1 MTIDSKYIKL
11 FARTTQ
17 MAAYGASL
25 YIGKNDKKSADKA
38 AVDLM
43 RNELNKIEMKGRIV
57 IGEGELDKA
66 PMLYIGE
73 RVGNNK
79 GNEFDIAVDPVE
91 GTNFVAKN
99 LPNSIAVLA
108 VAKKG
113 ELFHAP
119 ETYMDK
125 IVVGPGLPDNLVDLD
140 NDLEKNI
147 INLAKAKNKKMSEL
161 TACLLDRP
169 RHNKIINTLKS
180 LNVNLNLITDGDVL
194 GALLVADPK
203 NKVDIFIGIGGG
215 PEGVLAASALDT
227 YDCQFQGRFIFKEK
241 KDIIRAKMMGISDV
255 NKKYDLNEIVS
266 GDSIFCATGIT
277 HGDLVKGIEINDN
290 NFISETLVTHKS
302 SNFKK
307 IIRQENRLDLWFQ
320 SPIKNGEKEN

>member
-161 TACLLDRP
+161 TACLLNRP
-169 RHNKIINTLKS
+169 RHKKIINTLKS

-215 PEGVLAASALDT
+215 PEGVLAAAALSCFN
-227 YDCQFQGRFIFKEK
+227 CQMQTKLIFQNDNEK
-241 KDIIRAKMMGISDV
+241 IRAKKMGIKDLDRKYNINDIIKGDV
-255 NKKYDLNEIVS
+255 
-266 GDSIFCATGIT
+266 IFCATGIT
-277 HGDLVKGIEINDN
+277 DGKLVKGIENLGTK
-290 NFISETLVTHKS
+290 FRSETYVTHKS
-302 SNFKK
+302 SKLFTTLSEDIKK
-307 IIRQENRLDLWFQ
+307 
-320 SPIKNGEKEN
+320 

>member
-203 NKVDIFIGIGGG
+203 NKVDIFMGIGGG
-215 PEGVLAASALDT
+215 PEGVLAAAALSCFN
-227 YDCQFQGRFIFKEK
+227 CQMQTKLIFQNDDEK
-241 KDIIRAKMMGISDV
+241 IRAKKMGIKDLDRKYNINDIIKGDV
-255 NKKYDLNEIVS
+255 
-266 GDSIFCATGIT
+266 IFCATGIT
-277 HGDLVKGIEINDN
+277 DGKLVKGIKNLGTK
-290 NFISETLVTHKS
+290 FRSETYVTHKS
-302 SNFKK
+302 SKLFTTLSEDIKK
-307 IIRQENRLDLWFQ
+307 
-320 SPIKNGEKEN
+320 

>member
-161 TACLLDRP
+161 TACLLNRP
-169 RHNKIINTLKS
+169 RHNKVINTLKS
-180 LNVNLNLITDGDVL
+180 LNVNFNLITDGDVL

-203 NKVDIFIGIGGG
+203 NKVDIFMGIGGG
-215 PEGVLAASALDT
+215 PEGVLAAAALSCFN
-227 YDCQFQGRFIFKEK
+227 CQMQTKLIFQNDNEK
-241 KDIIRAKMMGISDV
+241 IRAKKMGIKDLDRKYNINDIIKGDV
-255 NKKYDLNEIVS
+255 
-266 GDSIFCATGIT
+266 IFCATGIT
-277 HGDLVKGIEINDN
+277 DGKLVKGIENLGTK
-290 NFISETLVTHKS
+290 FRSETYVTHKS
-302 SNFKK
+302 SKLFTTLSEDIKK
-307 IIRQENRLDLWFQ
+307 
-320 SPIKNGEKEN
+320 

>member
-43 RNELNKIEMKGRIV
+43 RNQLNKIEMKGRIV

-161 TACLLDRP
+161 TACLLNRP
-169 RHNKIINTLKS
+169 RHNKVINTLKS

-203 NKVDIFIGIGGG
+203 NKVDIFMGIGGG
-215 PEGVLAASALDT
+215 PEGILAAAALSCFN
-227 YDCQFQGRFIFKEK
+227 CQMQTKLIFQDDNEK
-241 KDIIRAKMMGISDV
+241 VRAKKMGIKDLD
-255 NKKYDLNEIVS
+255 KKYNINDMIK
-266 GDSIFCATGIT
+266 GDVIFCATGIT
-277 HGDLVKGIEINDN
+277 DGKLVKGIEDLGTK
-290 NFISETLVTHKS
+290 FRSETYVTHKS
-302 SNFKK
+302 SKLFTTLSEDIKK
-307 IIRQENRLDLWFQ
+307 
-320 SPIKNGEKEN
+320 

>member
-203 NKVDIFIGIGGG
+203 NKVDIFMGIGGG
-215 PEGVLAASALDT
+215 PEGVLAAAALSCFN
-227 YDCQFQGRFIFKEK
+227 CQMQTKLIFQNDNEK
-241 KDIIRAKMMGISDV
+241 IRAKKMGIKDLDRKYNINDIIKGDV
-255 NKKYDLNEIVS
+255 
-266 GDSIFCATGIT
+266 IFCATGIT
-277 HGDLVKGIEINDN
+277 DSKLVKGIENLGTK
-290 NFISETLVTHKS
+290 FRSETYVTHKS
-302 SNFKK
+302 SKLFTTLSEDIKK
-307 IIRQENRLDLWFQ
+307 WI
-320 SPIKNGEKEN
+320 

>member
-147 INLAKAKNKKMSEL
+147 TNLAKAKNKKISEL
-161 TACLLDRP
+161 TACLLNRP
-169 RHNKIINTLKS
+169 RHNKIINILKS

-203 NKVDIFIGIGGG
+203 NKVDIFMGIGGG
-215 PEGVLAASALDT
+215 PEGVLAAAALSCFN
-227 YDCQFQGRFIFKEK
+227 CQMQTKLIFQNDNEK
-241 KDIIRAKMMGISDV
+241 IRAKKMGIKDLDRKYYINDIIKGDV
-255 NKKYDLNEIVS
+255 
-266 GDSIFCATGIT
+266 IFCATGIT
-277 HGDLVKGIEINDN
+277 DGKLVKGIKNLGTK
-290 NFISETLVTHKS
+290 FRSETYVTHKS
-302 SNFKK
+302 SKLFTTLSEDIKK
-307 IIRQENRLDLWFQ
+307 
-320 SPIKNGEKEN
+320 

>member
-43 RNELNKIEMKGRIV
+43 RNELNRIEMKGRIV

-147 INLAKAKNKKMSEL
+147 TNLAKAKNKKISEL
-161 TACLLDRP
+161 TACLLNRP
-169 RHNKIINTLKS
+169 RHNKIINILKS

-203 NKVDIFIGIGGG
+203 NKVDIFMGIGGG
-215 PEGVLAASALDT
+215 PEGVLAAAALSCFN
-227 YDCQFQGRFIFKEK
+227 CQMQTKLIFQNDNEK
-241 KDIIRAKMMGISDV
+241 MRAKKMGIKDLDRKYYINDIIKGDV
-255 NKKYDLNEIVS
+255 
-266 GDSIFCATGIT
+266 IFCATGIT
-277 HGDLVKGIEINDN
+277 DGKLVKGIED
-290 NFISETLVTHKS
+290 FGTKFRSETYVTHKS
-302 SNFKK
+302 SKLFTTLSED
-307 IIRQENRLDLWFQ
+307 II
-320 SPIKNGEKEN
+320 K

>member
-161 TACLLDRP
+161 TACLLNRP
-169 RHNKIINTLKS
+169 RHNKIINILKK

-203 NKVDIFIGIGGG
+203 NKVDIFMGIGGG
-215 PEGVLAASALDT
+215 PEGVLAAAALSCFN
-227 YDCQFQGRFIFKEK
+227 CQMQTKLIFQNDNEK
-241 KDIIRAKMMGISDV
+241 IRAKKMGIKNLDRKYNINDIIKGDV
-255 NKKYDLNEIVS
+255 
-266 GDSIFCATGIT
+266 IFCATGIT
-277 HGDLVKGIEINDN
+277 DGKLVKGIENLGTK
-290 NFISETLVTHKS
+290 FRSETYVTHKS
-302 SNFKK
+302 SKLFTTLSEDIKK
-307 IIRQENRLDLWFQ
+307 
-320 SPIKNGEKEN
+320 

>member
-1 MTIDSKYIKL
+1 MTINSKYIKL

-147 INLAKAKNKKMSEL
+147 INLAKDKNKKISEL
-161 TACLLDRP
+161 TACLLNRP
-169 RHNKIINTLKS
+169 RHNNIINILKS

-203 NKVDIFIGIGGG
+203 NKVDIFMGIGGG
-215 PEGVLAASALDT
+215 PEGVLAAAALSCFN
-227 YDCQFQGRFIFKEK
+227 CQMQTKLIFQNDNEK
-241 KDIIRAKMMGISDV
+241 IRAKKMGIKDLDRKYNINEMIKGDV
-255 NKKYDLNEIVS
+255 
-266 GDSIFCATGIT
+266 IFCATGIT
-277 HGDLVKGIEINDN
+277 DGKLVKGIENLGTK
-290 NFISETLVTHKS
+290 FRSETYVTHKS
-302 SNFKK
+302 SRLFTTLSEDIKK
-307 IIRQENRLDLWFQ
+307 
-320 SPIKNGEKEN
+320 

>member
-161 TACLLDRP
+161 TACLLNRP

-203 NKVDIFIGIGGG
+203 NKVDIFMGIGGG
-215 PEGVLAASALDT
+215 PEGVLAAAALSCFN
-227 YDCQFQGRFIFKEK
+227 CQMQTKLIFQNDNEK
-241 KDIIRAKMMGISDV
+241 IRAKKMGIKDLDRKYNINDIIKGDV
-255 NKKYDLNEIVS
+255 
-266 GDSIFCATGIT
+266 IFCATGIT
-277 HGDLVKGIEINDN
+277 DGKLLKGIKNLGTK
-290 NFISETLVTHKS
+290 FRSETYVTHKS
-302 SNFKK
+302 SKLFTTLSEDIKK
-307 IIRQENRLDLWFQ
+307 
-320 SPIKNGEKEN
+320 

>member
-161 TACLLDRP
+161 TACLLNRP

-203 NKVDIFIGIGGG
+203 NKVDIFMGIGGG
-215 PEGVLAASALDT
+215 PEGVLAAAALSCFN
-227 YDCQFQGRFIFKEK
+227 CQMQTKLIFQNDNEK
-241 KDIIRAKMMGISDV
+241 IRAKKMGIKDLDRKYNINDIIKGDV
-255 NKKYDLNEIVS
+255 
-266 GDSIFCATGIT
+266 IFCATGIT
-277 HGDLVKGIEINDN
+277 DGKLVKGIKNLGTK
-290 NFISETLVTHKS
+290 FRSETYVTHKS
-302 SNFKK
+302 SKLFTTLSEDIKK
-307 IIRQENRLDLWFQ
+307 
-320 SPIKNGEKEN
+320 

>member
-66 PMLYIGE
+66 PMLYIDE

-161 TACLLDRP
+161 TACLLNRP

-203 NKVDIFIGIGGG
+203 NKVDIFMGIGGG
-215 PEGVLAASALDT
+215 PEGVLAAAALSCFN
-227 YDCQFQGRFIFKEK
+227 CQMQTKLIFQNDNEK
-241 KDIIRAKMMGISDV
+241 IRAKKMGI
-255 NKKYDLNEIVS
+255 KDLNRKYNINDIIK
-266 GDSIFCATGIT
+266 GDVIFCATGIT
-277 HGDLVKGIEINDN
+277 DGKLVKGIENLGTK
-290 NFISETLVTHKS
+290 FRSETYVTHKS
-302 SNFKK
+302 SKLFTTLSEDIKK
-307 IIRQENRLDLWFQ
+307 
-320 SPIKNGEKEN
+320 

>member
-161 TACLLDRP
+161 TACLLNRP
-169 RHNKIINTLKS
+169 RHNKIINILKS

-203 NKVDIFIGIGGG
+203 NKVDIFMGIGGG
-215 PEGVLAASALDT
+215 PEGVLAAAALSCFN
-227 YDCQFQGRFIFKEK
+227 CQMQTKLIFQNDNEK
-241 KDIIRAKMMGISDV
+241 IRAKKMGIKDLDRKYNINDIIKGDV
-255 NKKYDLNEIVS
+255 
-266 GDSIFCATGIT
+266 IFCATGIT
-277 HGDLVKGIEINDN
+277 DGKLVKGIENLGTK
-290 NFISETLVTHKS
+290 FRSETYITHKS
-302 SNFKK
+302 SKLFTTLSEDIKK
-307 IIRQENRLDLWFQ
+307 
-320 SPIKNGEKEN
+320 

>member
-79 GNEFDIAVDPVE
+79 GKEFDIAVDPVE

-161 TACLLDRP
+161 TACLLNRP

-203 NKVDIFIGIGGG
+203 NKVDIFMGIGGG
-215 PEGVLAASALDT
+215 PEGVLAAAALSCFN
-227 YDCQFQGRFIFKEK
+227 CQMQTKLIFQNDNEK
-241 KDIIRAKMMGISDV
+241 IRAKKMGIKDLDRKYNINDIIKGDV
-255 NKKYDLNEIVS
+255 
-266 GDSIFCATGIT
+266 IFCATGIT
-277 HGDLVKGIEINDN
+277 DGKLVKGIENLGAK
-290 NFISETLVTHKS
+290 FRSETYVTHKS
-302 SNFKK
+302 SKLFTTLSEDIKK
-307 IIRQENRLDLWFQ
+307 
-320 SPIKNGEKEN
+320 

>member
-108 VAKKG
+108 VANKG

-161 TACLLDRP
+161 TACLLNRP
-169 RHNKIINTLKS
+169 RHNKIINILKS
-180 LNVNLNLITDGDVL
+180 LNVNLKLITDGDVL

-203 NKVDIFIGIGGG
+203 NKVDIFMGIGGG
-215 PEGVLAASALDT
+215 PEGVLAAAALSCFN
-227 YDCQFQGRFIFKEK
+227 CQMQTKLIFQNDNEK
-241 KDIIRAKMMGISDV
+241 IRAKKMGIKDLDRKYNINDIIKGDV
-255 NKKYDLNEIVS
+255 
-266 GDSIFCATGIT
+266 IFCATGIT
-277 HGDLVKGIEINDN
+277 DGKLVKGIKNLGTK
-290 NFISETLVTHKS
+290 FRSETYVTHKS
-302 SNFKK
+302 SKLFTTLSEDIKK
-307 IIRQENRLDLWFQ
+307 
-320 SPIKNGEKEN
+320 

>member
-161 TACLLDRP
+161 TACLLNRP
-169 RHNKIINTLKS
+169 RHNKIINILKS

-203 NKVDIFIGIGGG
+203 NKVDIFMGIGGG
-215 PEGVLAASALDT
+215 PEGVLAAAALSCFN
-227 YDCQFQGRFIFKEK
+227 CQMQTKLIFQNDNEK
-241 KDIIRAKMMGISDV
+241 IRAKKMGIKDLDRKYNINDIIKDDV
-255 NKKYDLNEIVS
+255 
-266 GDSIFCATGIT
+266 IFCATGIT
-277 HGDLVKGIEINDN
+277 DGKLVKGIENLGTK
-290 NFISETLVTHKS
+290 FRSETYVTHKS
-302 SNFKK
+302 SKLFTTLSEDIKK
-307 IIRQENRLDLWFQ
+307 
-320 SPIKNGEKEN
+320 

>member
-147 INLAKAKNKKMSEL
+147 INLANAKNKKMSEL
-161 TACLLDRP
+161 TACLLNRP

-203 NKVDIFIGIGGG
+203 NKVDIFMGIGGG
-215 PEGVLAASALDT
+215 PEGVLAAAALSCFN
-227 YDCQFQGRFIFKEK
+227 CQMQTKLIFQNDNEK
-241 KDIIRAKMMGISDV
+241 IRAKKMGIKDLDRKYNINDIIKGDV
-255 NKKYDLNEIVS
+255 
-266 GDSIFCATGIT
+266 IFCATGIT
-277 HGDLVKGIEINDN
+277 DGKLVKGIENLGTK
-290 NFISETLVTHKS
+290 FRSETYVTHKS
-302 SNFKK
+302 SKLFTTLSEDIKK
-307 IIRQENRLDLWFQ
+307 
-320 SPIKNGEKEN
+320 

>member
-161 TACLLDRP
+161 TACLLNRP
-169 RHNKIINTLKS
+169 RHNKVINILKS

-203 NKVDIFIGIGGG
+203 NKVDIFMGIGGG
-215 PEGVLAASALDT
+215 PEGVLAAAALSCFN
-227 YDCQFQGRFIFKEK
+227 CQMQTKLIFQNDNEK
-241 KDIIRAKMMGISDV
+241 KRAKKMGIKDLDRKYNINDIIKGDV
-255 NKKYDLNEIVS
+255 
-266 GDSIFCATGIT
+266 IFCATGIT
-277 HGDLVKGIEINDN
+277 DGKLVKGIENLDTK
-290 NFISETLVTHKS
+290 FRSETYITHKS
-302 SNFKK
+302 SKLFTTLSEDIKK
-307 IIRQENRLDLWFQ
+307 
-320 SPIKNGEKEN
+320 

>member
-161 TACLLDRP
+161 TACLLNRP

-203 NKVDIFIGIGGG
+203 NKVDIFMGIGGG
-215 PEGVLAASALDT
+215 PEGVLAAAALSCFN
-227 YDCQFQGRFIFKEK
+227 CQMQTKLIFQNDNEK
-241 KDIIRAKMMGISDV
+241 IRAKKMGIKDLDRKYNINDIIKGDV
-255 NKKYDLNEIVS
+255 
-266 GDSIFCATGIT
+266 IFCATGIT
-277 HGDLVKGIEINDN
+277 DGKLVKGIENLGTK
-290 NFISETLVTHKS
+290 FRSETYVTHKS
-302 SNFKK
+302 SKLVTTLSEDIKK
-307 IIRQENRLDLWFQ
+307 
-320 SPIKNGEKEN
+320 

>member
-108 VAKKG
+108 AAKKG

-161 TACLLDRP
+161 TACLLNRP

-203 NKVDIFIGIGGG
+203 NKVDIFMGIGGG
-215 PEGVLAASALDT
+215 PEGVLAAAALSCFN
-227 YDCQFQGRFIFKEK
+227 CQMQTKLIFQNDNEK
-241 KDIIRAKMMGISDV
+241 IRAKKMGIKDLDRKYNINDIIKGDV
-255 NKKYDLNEIVS
+255 
-266 GDSIFCATGIT
+266 IFCATGIT
-277 HGDLVKGIEINDN
+277 DGKLVKGIENLGTK
-290 NFISETLVTHKS
+290 FRSETYVTHKS
-302 SNFKK
+302 SKLFTTLSEDIKK
-307 IIRQENRLDLWFQ
+307 
-320 SPIKNGEKEN
+320 

>member
-99 LPNSIAVLA
+99 LPNSIAALA

-161 TACLLDRP
+161 TACLLNRP
-169 RHNKIINTLKS
+169 RHYKVINTLKS

-203 NKVDIFIGIGGG
+203 NKVDIFMGIGGG
-215 PEGVLAASALDT
+215 PEGVLAAAALSCFN
-227 YDCQFQGRFIFKEK
+227 CQMQTKLIFQNDNEK
-241 KDIIRAKMMGISDV
+241 IRAKKMGIIDLDRKYNINDIIKGDV
-255 NKKYDLNEIVS
+255 
-266 GDSIFCATGIT
+266 IFCATGIT
-277 HGDLVKGIEINDN
+277 DGKLLKGIENLGTK
-290 NFISETLVTHKS
+290 FRSETYVTHKS
-302 SNFKK
+302 SKLFTTLIEDIKK
-307 IIRQENRLDLWFQ
+307 
-320 SPIKNGEKEN
+320 

>member
-161 TACLLDRP
+161 TACLLNRP

-203 NKVDIFIGIGGG
+203 NKVDIFMGIGGG
-215 PEGVLAASALDT
+215 PEGVLAAAALSCFN
-227 YDCQFQGRFIFKEK
+227 CQMQTKLIFQNDNEK
-241 KDIIRAKMMGISDV
+241 IRAKKMGIKDLDRKYNINDIIKGDV
-255 NKKYDLNEIVS
+255 
-266 GDSIFCATGIT
+266 IFCATGIT
-277 HGDLVKGIEINDN
+277 DGKLVKGIENLGTK
-290 NFISETLVTHKS
+290 FRSETYITHKS
-302 SNFKK
+302 SKLFTTLSEDIKK
-307 IIRQENRLDLWFQ
+307 
-320 SPIKNGEKEN
+320 

>member
-161 TACLLDRP
+161 TACLLNRP

-215 PEGVLAASALDT
+215 PEGVLAAAALSCFN
-227 YDCQFQGRFIFKEK
+227 CQMQTKLIFQNDNEK
-241 KDIIRAKMMGISDV
+241 IRAKKMGIKDLDRKYNINDIIKGDV
-255 NKKYDLNEIVS
+255 
-266 GDSIFCATGIT
+266 IFCATGIT
-277 HGDLVKGIEINDN
+277 DGKLVKGIENLGTK
-290 NFISETLVTHKS
+290 FRSETYVTHKS
-302 SNFKK
+302 SKLFTTLSEDIKK
-307 IIRQENRLDLWFQ
+307 
-320 SPIKNGEKEN
+320 

>member
-11 FARTTQ
+11 FAKTTQ

-161 TACLLDRP
+161 TVCLLNRP
-169 RHNKIINTLKS
+169 RHNKIINILKS

-203 NKVDIFIGIGGG
+203 NKVDIFMGIGGG
-215 PEGVLAASALDT
+215 PEGVLAAAALSCFN
-227 YDCQFQGRFIFKEK
+227 CQMQTKLIFQNDNEK
-241 KDIIRAKMMGISDV
+241 IRAKKMGIKDLDRKYNINDIIKDDV
-255 NKKYDLNEIVS
+255 
-266 GDSIFCATGIT
+266 IFCATGIT
-277 HGDLVKGIEINDN
+277 DGKLVKGIENLGTK
-290 NFISETLVTHKS
+290 FRSETYVTHKS
-302 SNFKK
+302 SKLFTTLSEDIKK
-307 IIRQENRLDLWFQ
+307 
-320 SPIKNGEKEN
+320 

>member
-79 GNEFDIAVDPVE
+79 GSELDIAVDPVE

-203 NKVDIFIGIGGG
+203 NKVDIFMGIGGG
-215 PEGVLAASALDT
+215 PEGVLAAAALSCFN
-227 YDCQFQGRFIFKEK
+227 CQMQTKLIFQNDDEK
-241 KDIIRAKMMGISDV
+241 IRAKKMGIKDLDRKYNINDIIKGDV
-255 NKKYDLNEIVS
+255 
-266 GDSIFCATGIT
+266 IFCATGIT
-277 HGDLVKGIEINDN
+277 DGKLVKGIENLGTK
-290 NFISETLVTHKS
+290 FRSETYVTHKS
-302 SNFKK
+302 SKLFTTLSEDIKK
-307 IIRQENRLDLWFQ
+307 
-320 SPIKNGEKEN
+320 

>member
-99 LPNSIAVLA
+99 LPNSISVLA

-113 ELFHAP
+113 KLFHAP

-125 IVVGPGLPDNLVDLD
+125 IVVGPGLPNNLVDLD

-161 TACLLDRP
+161 TACLLNRP

-203 NKVDIFIGIGGG
+203 NNVDIFMGIGGG
-215 PEGVLAASALDT
+215 PEGVLAAAALSCFN
-227 YDCQFQGRFIFKEK
+227 CQMQTKLIFQNDNEK
-241 KDIIRAKMMGISDV
+241 IRAKKMGIKDLDRKYNINDIIKGDV
-255 NKKYDLNEIVS
+255 
-266 GDSIFCATGIT
+266 IFCATGIT
-277 HGDLVKGIEINDN
+277 DGKLLKGIKNLGTK
-290 NFISETLVTHKS
+290 FRSETYVTHKS
-302 SNFKK
+302 SKLFTTLSEDIKK
-307 IIRQENRLDLWFQ
+307 
-320 SPIKNGEKEN
+320 

>member
-161 TACLLDRP
+161 TACLLNRP

-203 NKVDIFIGIGGG
+203 NKVDIFMGIGGG
-215 PEGVLAASALDT
+215 PEGVLAAAALSCFN
-227 YDCQFQGRFIFKEK
+227 CQMQTKLIFQNDNEK
-241 KDIIRAKMMGISDV
+241 IRAKKMGIKDLDQKYNINDIIKGDV
-255 NKKYDLNEIVS
+255 
-266 GDSIFCATGIT
+266 IFCATGIT
-277 HGDLVKGIEINDN
+277 DGKLVKGIENLGTK
-290 NFISETLVTHKS
+290 FRSETYVTHKS
-302 SNFKK
+302 SKLFTTLSEDIKK
-307 IIRQENRLDLWFQ
+307 
-320 SPIKNGEKEN
+320 

>member
-125 IVVGPGLPDNLVDLD
+125 IVVGSGLPDNLVDLD

-161 TACLLDRP
+161 TACLLNRP

-203 NKVDIFIGIGGG
+203 NKVDIFMGIGGG
-215 PEGVLAASALDT
+215 PEGVLAAAALSCFN
-227 YDCQFQGRFIFKEK
+227 CQMQTKLIFQNDNEK
-241 KDIIRAKMMGISDV
+241 IRAKKMGIKDLDRKYNINDIIKGDV
-255 NKKYDLNEIVS
+255 
-266 GDSIFCATGIT
+266 IFCATGIT
-277 HGDLVKGIEINDN
+277 DGKLVKGIENLGTK
-290 NFISETLVTHKS
+290 FRSETYVTHKS
-302 SNFKK
+302 SKLFTTLSEDIKK
-307 IIRQENRLDLWFQ
+307 
-320 SPIKNGEKEN
+320 

>member
-161 TACLLDRP
+161 TACLLNRP

-203 NKVDIFIGIGGG
+203 NKVDIFMGIGGG
-215 PEGVLAASALDT
+215 PEGVLAAAALSCFN
-227 YDCQFQGRFIFKEK
+227 CQMQTKLIFQNDNEK
-241 KDIIRAKMMGISDV
+241 IRAKKMGIKDLDRKYNINDIIKGDV
-255 NKKYDLNEIVS
+255 
-266 GDSIFCATGIT
+266 IFCATGIT
-277 HGDLVKGIEINDN
+277 DGKLVKGIENLGTK
-290 NFISETLVTHKS
+290 FRSETYITHKS
-302 SNFKK
+302 SKLFTTLSEDIKK
-307 IIRQENRLDLWFQ
+307 WI
-320 SPIKNGEKEN
+320 

>member
-43 RNELNKIEMKGRIV
+43 RNELNRIEMKGRIV

-161 TACLLDRP
+161 TACLLNRP

-203 NKVDIFIGIGGG
+203 NKVDIFMGIGGG
-215 PEGVLAASALDT
+215 PEGVLAAAALSCFN
-227 YDCQFQGRFIFKEK
+227 CQMQTKLIFQNDNEK
-241 KDIIRAKMMGISDV
+241 IRAKKMGIKYLDRKYNINDIIKGDV
-255 NKKYDLNEIVS
+255 
-266 GDSIFCATGIT
+266 IFCATGIT
-277 HGDLVKGIEINDN
+277 DGKLVKGIENLGTK
-290 NFISETLVTHKS
+290 FRSETYITHKS
-302 SNFKK
+302 SKLFTTLSEDIKK
-307 IIRQENRLDLWFQ
+307 
-320 SPIKNGEKEN
+320 

>member
-161 TACLLDRP
+161 TACLLNRP

-203 NKVDIFIGIGGG
+203 NKVDIFMGIGGG
-215 PEGVLAASALDT
+215 PEGVLAAAALSCFN
-227 YDCQFQGRFIFKEK
+227 CQMQTKLIFQNDNEK
-241 KDIIRAKMMGISDV
+241 IRAKKMGI
-255 NKKYDLNEIVS
+255 KDLNRKYNINDIIK
-266 GDSIFCATGIT
+266 GDVIFCATGIT
-277 HGDLVKGIEINDN
+277 DGKLVKGIENLGTK
-290 NFISETLVTHKS
+290 FRSETYVTHKS
-302 SNFKK
+302 SKLFTTLSEDIKK
-307 IIRQENRLDLWFQ
+307 
-320 SPIKNGEKEN
+320 

>member
-43 RNELNKIEMKGRIV
+43 RNELNRIEMKGRIV

-161 TACLLDRP
+161 TVCLLNRP
-169 RHNKIINTLKS
+169 RHNKIINILKS

-203 NKVDIFIGIGGG
+203 NKVDIFMGIGGG
-215 PEGVLAASALDT
+215 PEGVLAAAALSCFN
-227 YDCQFQGRFIFKEK
+227 CQMQTKLIFQNDNEK
-241 KDIIRAKMMGISDV
+241 IRAKKMGIKDLDRKYNINDIIKGDV
-255 NKKYDLNEIVS
+255 
-266 GDSIFCATGIT
+266 IFCATGIT
-277 HGDLVKGIEINDN
+277 DGKLVKGIKNLGTK
-290 NFISETLVTHKS
+290 FRSETYVTHKS
-302 SNFKK
+302 SKLFTTLSEDIKK
-307 IIRQENRLDLWFQ
+307 
-320 SPIKNGEKEN
+320 

>member
-25 YIGKNDKKSADKA
+25 YIGKNDKESADKA

-161 TACLLDRP
+161 TACLLNRP
-169 RHNKIINTLKS
+169 RHDKIINILKT
-180 LNVNLNLITDGDVL
+180 LNVNINLITDGDVL

-203 NKVDIFIGIGGG
+203 NKVDIFMGIGGG
-215 PEGVLAASALDT
+215 PEGVLAAAALSCFN
-227 YDCQFQGRFIFKEK
+227 CQMQTKLIFQNDDEK
-241 KDIIRAKMMGISDV
+241 IRAKKMGIKDLDRKYNINDIIKGDV
-255 NKKYDLNEIVS
+255 
-266 GDSIFCATGIT
+266 IFCATGIT
-277 HGDLVKGIEINDN
+277 DSKLVKGIENLGTK
-290 NFISETLVTHKS
+290 FRSETYVTHKS
-302 SNFKK
+302 SKLFTTLSEDIKK
-307 IIRQENRLDLWFQ
+307 
-320 SPIKNGEKEN
+320 

>member
-161 TACLLDRP
+161 TACLLNRP

-203 NKVDIFIGIGGG
+203 NKVDIFMGIGGG
-215 PEGVLAASALDT
+215 PEGVLAAAALSCFN
-227 YDCQFQGRFIFKEK
+227 CQMQTKLIFQNDNEK
-241 KDIIRAKMMGISDV
+241 MRAKKMGIKDLDRKYYINDIIKGDV
-255 NKKYDLNEIVS
+255 
-266 GDSIFCATGIT
+266 IFCATGIT
-277 HGDLVKGIEINDN
+277 NGKLVKGIKNLGTK
-290 NFISETLVTHKS
+290 FRSETYVTHKS
-302 SNFKK
+302 SKLFTTLSED
-307 IIRQENRLDLWFQ
+307 II
-320 SPIKNGEKEN
+320 K

>member
-108 VAKKG
+108 VAKRG

-161 TACLLDRP
+161 TACLLNRP
-169 RHNKIINTLKS
+169 RHNKVINTLKS

-203 NKVDIFIGIGGG
+203 NKVDIFMGIGGG
-215 PEGVLAASALDT
+215 PEGVLAAAALSCFN
-227 YDCQFQGRFIFKEK
+227 CQIQTKLIFQNDNEK
-241 KDIIRAKMMGISDV
+241 IRAKKMGI
-255 NKKYDLNEIVS
+255 NDLDQIYNINDMIK
-266 GDSIFCATGIT
+266 GDAIFCATGVT
-277 HGDLVKGIEINDN
+277 DGDLVKGIKDLG
-290 NFISETLVTHKS
+290 NFFEAETLVIHKS
-302 SNFKK
+302 TKTYKK
-307 IIRQENRLDLWFQ
+307 IKNK
-320 SPIKNGEKEN
+320 IKK

>member
-161 TACLLDRP
+161 TACLLNRP

-203 NKVDIFIGIGGG
+203 NKVDIFMGIGGG
-215 PEGVLAASALDT
+215 PEGVLAAAALSCFN
-227 YDCQFQGRFIFKEK
+227 CQMQTKLIFQNDNEK
-241 KDIIRAKMMGISDV
+241 IRAKKMGIKFLD
-255 NKKYDLNEIVS
+255 KKYNINDIIK
-266 GDSIFCATGIT
+266 GDVIFCATGIT
-277 HGDLVKGIEINDN
+277 DGKLVKGIENLGTK
-290 NFISETLVTHKS
+290 FRSETYITHKS
-302 SNFKK
+302 SKLFTTLSED
-307 IIRQENRLDLWFQ
+307 II
-320 SPIKNGEKEN
+320 K

>member
-11 FARTTQ
+11 FAKTTQ

-43 RNELNKIEMKGRIV
+43 RNELNRIEMKGRIV

-161 TACLLDRP
+161 TVCLLNRP
-169 RHNKIINTLKS
+169 RHNKIINILKS

-203 NKVDIFIGIGGG
+203 NKVDIFMGIGGG
-215 PEGVLAASALDT
+215 PEGVLAAAALSCFN
-227 YDCQFQGRFIFKEK
+227 CQMQTKLIFQNDNEK
-241 KDIIRAKMMGISDV
+241 IRAKKMGIKDLDRKYNINDIIKGDV
-255 NKKYDLNEIVS
+255 
-266 GDSIFCATGIT
+266 IFCATGIT
-277 HGDLVKGIEINDN
+277 DGKLVKGIENLGTK
-290 NFISETLVTHKS
+290 FRSETYITHKS
-302 SNFKK
+302 SKLFTTLSEDIKK
-307 IIRQENRLDLWFQ
+307 
-320 SPIKNGEKEN
+320 